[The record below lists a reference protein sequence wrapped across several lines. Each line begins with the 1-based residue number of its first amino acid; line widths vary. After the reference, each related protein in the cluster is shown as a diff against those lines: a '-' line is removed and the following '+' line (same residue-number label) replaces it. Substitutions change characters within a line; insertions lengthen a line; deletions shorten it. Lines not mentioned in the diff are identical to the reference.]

1 MVRAAMPSGVLGRM
15 GRLTKSSIKT
25 SMRLAMLGPKTLLGS
40 ESPQKLWE
48 DLHQATADELL
59 ETLGRLKGAA
69 MKVGQLASFID
80 AGCFPAEVRDIYQDA
95 LGSLRDAA
103 PPMRGELVTQV
114 IEEELGAH
122 PKDLFGSWNTRPSA
136 AASLGQVHFATL
148 DDGREV
154 AVKIQY
160 PGIEDAVRSDLAMA
174 QAVRPLMPLLAPGL
188 EVGPALEE
196 IRTRALQECD
206 YHREARNLI
215 TLADHYEDHPFAW
228 VPRPIPELSTKRVL
242 TMERARGIPFSRM
255 QRLPKSER
263 DRLGEILFRFYW
275 GSLHR
280 NGFTSAD
287 PHPGNYLL
295 MEDGR
300 IAFLDFGLAAELDLT
315 LRPDQ
320 IGAFLALRDG
330 DADRLFDH
338 TAAMGYMTRPDRID
352 PELLLEYAEFSL
364 APLAHDRDYTFHREF
379 IAQRTAA
386 MLDPRNHWWRFIRQL
401 NLPRWAVLMYRL
413 ELGLFAV
420 LAQLRATANWHRM
433 TMEFYGAGE
442 PSTELGKMEA
452 KWLEARAT

>member
-1 MVRAAMPSGVLGRM
+1 MS
-15 GRLTKSSIKT
+15 RLTASSLKT
-25 SMRLAMLGPKTLLGS
+25 SMRLAMIGPRTLLGS
-40 ESPQKLWE
+40 DSPQKLWE

-80 AGCFPAEVRDIYQDA
+80 AGCFPPEVRDIYQDA

-103 PPMRGELVTQV
+103 PPMKGELVRDV
-114 IEEELGAH
+114 IREELGGEPASV
-122 PKDLFGSWNTRPSA
+122 FGAWNTRPAA
-136 AASLGQVHFATL
+136 AASLGQVHFARL
-148 DDGREV
+148 DDGRDV

-174 QAVRPLMPLLAPGL
+174 QAVKPLMPLLAPGL

-206 YHREARNLI
+206 YHREARNLA

-242 TMERARGIPFSRM
+242 TMERARGLPFSRM
-255 QRLPKSER
+255 KKLPRSER

-275 GSLHR
+275 GSLQR

-300 IAFLDFGLAAELDLT
+300 IAFLDFGLACELDPL
-315 LRPDQ
+315 LAPNQ
-320 IGAFLALRDG
+320 LGAFLALRDR
-330 DADRLFDH
+330 DPERLFQH
-338 TAAMGYMTRPDRID
+338 TVSMGYLTRPDKID
-352 PELLLEYAEFSL
+352 AQRLLEYVAFSL
-364 APLAHDRDYTFHREF
+364 APLADDAEYTFRREF
-379 IAQRTAA
+379 IAERTAA
-386 MLDPRNHWWRFIRQL
+386 MLDPRNEWWRFIRQL
-401 NLPRWAVLMYRL
+401 NLPRWAVLVYRL

-420 LAQLRATANWHRM
+420 LAQLRATANWHRI
-433 TMEFYGAGE
+433 TMEFYGEGE
-442 PSTELGKMEA
+442 PSTEMGQLEA
-452 KWLEARAT
+452 KWLEARRA

>member
-1 MVRAAMPSGVLGRM
+1 MPSGVFGRM
-15 GRLTKSSIKT
+15 GRLTKTSLKT
-25 SMRLAMLGPKTLLGS
+25 SMRLALMGPKTLLGS
-40 ESPQKLWE
+40 DSPQKLWE

-80 AGCFPAEVRDIYQDA
+80 AGCFPPEVRDIYQDA

-103 PPMRGELVTQV
+103 PPMKGELVTQV
-114 IEEELGAH
+114 IEEELGDH
-122 PKDLFGSWNTRPSA
+122 PKELFGSWNTRPSA
-136 AASLGQVHFATL
+136 AASLGQVHFARL

-174 QAVRPLMPLLAPGL
+174 HAVRPLMPLLAPGL

-206 YHREARNLI
+206 YIREARNLT
-215 TLADHYEDHPFAW
+215 TLADHYTDHPFAW

-242 TMERARGIPFSRM
+242 TMERARGLPFSRM
-255 QRLPKSER
+255 KRLPTSER

-300 IAFLDFGLAAELDLT
+300 VAFLDFGLACELDLA

-320 IGAFLALRDG
+320 IGAFLALRDR
-330 DADRLFDH
+330 DPNRLFEH
-338 TAAMGYMTRPDRID
+338 SVAMGYVSRPERID
-352 PELLLEYAEFSL
+352 PDRLLEYAEFSL
-364 APLAHDRDYTFHREF
+364 APLADDAEYTLRRDF
-379 IAQRTAA
+379 IAERTAA
-386 MLDPRNHWWRFIRQL
+386 MLDPRNPWWRFIRQL
-401 NLPRWAVLMYRL
+401 NLPPWAVLVYRL
-413 ELGLFAV
+413 EVGLFAV
-420 LAQLRATANWHRM
+420 LAQLGATANWHRM
-433 TMEFYGAGE
+433 AMEFFGEAG

-452 KWLEARAT
+452 KWLEARGT